1 MKFIFLA
8 LHFCFV
14 LNFVFAQDVKEESKP
29 VEEPKSK
36 TSNKVK
42 ELPSEIISITRTSDD
57 NKLTTPST
65 VSVISSKEIEEKNM
79 RTLPD
84 LLGETPGIMI
94 QKTSYGQA
102 SPFIRGFTGFRNLML
117 IDGIRFNNS
126 VFREGPN
133 QYWSTIDSYSI
144 GKIEVMRGAGS
155 LLYGSDAI
163 GGVVNA
169 VTKDFAFKEDRN
181 WGASETLR
189 YASAEKS
196 TISRTEAGIKVGSSL
211 TISGGFTYKDYNDL
225 KGGSDTGT
233 QEKTGYEELNSDI
246 KVKYVFQDNST
257 LTLYHQNT
265 NQDDVWRTH
274 STVHGI
280 SFNGTKVGDEKQR
293 VSFQDRSLSYLQ
305 YSKTDI
311 ESFVDSFKLGV
322 SYQYQKER
330 QFRIKKDDSS
340 DNQGFSDN
348 YLGFFGQAESKT
360 IIGDLSYGID
370 VYLEKVD
377 SFLDKFKADGS
388 FDSSD
393 IQGPIGDDSKYQT
406 IEAYIQD
413 HYKISESFGV
423 IGGIRYT
430 NVSVDVDKFKD
441 PVTKA
446 KASLSESYDAIVGS
460 LKFQYIP
467 QTTNFYNIYA
477 GVNQSFRAPNLSDLT
492 RLDTA
497 RSGEIEIASPGLDPE
512 RYLTFEIGV
521 KSKWQKVEGELA
533 FFRTE
538 IDDMIIRTP
547 TGELIGTNAVI
558 IKKNSGSGFVHGV
571 ELNLSYQFLKNFKA
585 FGYIAWQDGELEA
598 YPNSTTVKETE
609 PLSRMLPFSGLFGI
623 RWQAESGKYWVEA
636 IMKAS
641 DKQDKL
647 TTSDK
652 NDTQRIPVGGTP
664 GFATFGLRGGWEVSS
679 MCTLFAAVENIGN
692 IDYRIHGS
700 GVNEPG
706 LNAILSLKV
715 SY

>member
-1 MKFIFLA
+1 MRFIFLV
-8 LHFCFV
+8 LHFSFV
-14 LNFVFAQDVKEESKP
+14 LNFIFAQDVKEDSKSGEES
-29 VEEPKSK
+29 KSK
-36 TSNKVK
+36 TTSKVK
-42 ELPSEIISITRTSDD
+42 ELPSEVISITRTSDD

-65 VSVISSKEIEEKNM
+65 VSIISSKEIEEKNM

-102 SPFIRGFTGFRNLML
+102 SPYIRGFTGFRNLML

-169 VTKDFAFKEDRN
+169 VTKDFAFKEGRN

-246 KVKYVFQDNST
+246 KAKYVFQDNST

-274 STVHGI
+274 STIHGT
-280 SFNGTKVGDEKQR
+280 SFNGTKNGDEKQR
-293 VSFQDRSLSYLQ
+293 VLFQDRSLSYLQ

-393 IQGPIGDDSKYQT
+393 IQGPVGDDSKYQT

-423 IGGIRYT
+423 IGGLRYT

-446 KASLSESYDAIVGS
+446 RASLSESYDAIVGS

-467 QTTNFYNIYA
+467 QTSNFYNIYA